1 MEASPEP
8 MTALGRALTTVGD
21 RWSLALVAAL
31 LDEPLRYGELQERLT
46 GVAPNVLARRLKR
59 LEEEG
64 LVQSR
69 LYSER
74 PPRARYEL
82 TASGRDLAGAIAL
95 LTDWGAQ
102 HGGEPGR
109 PPRHDAC
116 GTALQTRW
124 YCPACAELVD
134 EPGLGL
140 PPEDEL
146 HFA

>member
-1 MEASPEP
+1 VETLA
-8 MTALGRALTTVGD
+8 ALDRALRTLGD
-21 RWSLALVAAL
+21 RWSLAVVAAL
-31 LDEPLRYGELQERLT
+31 LDGPRRYGELQERLH

-82 TASGRDLAGAIAL
+82 TAPGRDLAGAVAL

-109 PPRHDAC
+109 TPRHATC
-116 GTALQTRW
+116 GAALQTRW
-124 YCPACAELVD
+124 YCPTCAEVVE
-134 EPGLGL
+134 EPGLGE